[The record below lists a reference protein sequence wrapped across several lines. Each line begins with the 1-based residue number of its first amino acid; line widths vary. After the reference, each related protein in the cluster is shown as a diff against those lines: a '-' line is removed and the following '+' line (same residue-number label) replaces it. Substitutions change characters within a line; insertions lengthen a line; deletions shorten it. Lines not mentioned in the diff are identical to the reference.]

1 MVEDEIEHQR
11 QEILITL
18 EADDTVDVAKI
29 LHGVSVADVVGI
41 TAFLGL
47 ATQILG

>member
-1 MVEDEIEHQR
+1 MRAEISVA
-11 QEILITL
+11 L
-18 EADDTVDVAKI
+18 EADDTVKVAQI

-47 ATQILG
+47 ATLIPG